1 MNIIKFE
8 IKRQWITLC
17 LWTILFIAVML
28 ALFIGVY
35 PLFRDSLKDIM
46 NVISSMPQEFL
57 KAFSVNLNTMADFS
71 GFYEFSYAY
80 LSLMGAIM
88 SASFGLAIFGRE
100 KKVKCT
106 DFLFTK
112 PCSRQNIFVNKY
124 VTGLILIVVFNI
136 FYAAISC
143 FYGIKYD
150 NSFGTMILA
159 SSMMFL
165 TQLFFYHAAILV
177 AIYLKKIRSVSNT
190 ATLIG
195 FAGFIIVALNNI
207 LEIDGLQYLSPL
219 KYFDPIRFFGGVVT
233 DWSVMIVG
241 CVLLVLFIMMAFILY
256 IKQDVK
262 AV

>member
-8 IKRQWITLC
+8 IKRQWLTLS
-17 LWTILFIAVML
+17 LWTLLFVAVML

-35 PLFRDSLKDIM
+35 PLFRESLKDIM
-46 NVISSMPQEFL
+46 SVISSMPEEFL
-57 KAFSVNLNTMADFS
+57 KAFSVDLNTMVDFS

-88 SASFGLAIFGRE
+88 AASFGLAIFARE

-112 PCSRQNIFVNKY
+112 PCSRQSIFISKY
-124 VTGLILIVVFNI
+124 STGLMLIIIFNVLYI
-136 FYAAISC
+136 AISC
-143 FYGIKYD
+143 FYGVKYD
-150 NSFGTMILA
+150 NSLNTMLLA

-165 TQLFFYHAAILV
+165 TQLFFYHTAILV

-190 ATLIG
+190 ATLLG
-195 FAGFIIVALNNI
+195 FAGFIIVALNNV
-207 LEIDGLQYLSPL
+207 LEIEGLQYLSPL
-219 KYFDPIRFFGGVVT
+219 KYFDPIRFFGGVVS

-241 CVLLVLFIMMAFILY
+241 CVLLVLFIVIAFIRY
-256 IKQDVK
+256 VKQDVK